1 VTNSPGNI
9 LVHFYSPFL
18 AGKIIYAEA
27 VPQEEEQNAQDKA
40 GADATLDE
48 ANTGAPPLTLGTQPT
63 AISAGWN
70 HKEFGRRVSSGEFG
84 RRGSA
89 VEFGRRGS
97 ASALLSG
104 QDQEDMIAKIREA
117 RKSDVDI
124 DAEEKSRYD
133 PT

>member
-48 ANTGAPPLTLGTQPT
+48 ANTGAPPT

-70 HKEFGRRVSSGEFG
+70 HKEFGRRGSAGEFG
-84 RRGSA
+84 RRGS
-89 VEFGRRGS
+89 V
-97 ASALLSG
+97 SALLSG

>member
-1 VTNSPGNI
+1 MTNSPGNI

-27 VPQEEEQNAQDKA
+27 VPQEEEKNAQDKA

-48 ANTGAPPLTLGTQPT
+48 ANTGAAPLPLGSPAT

-70 HKEFGRRVSSGEFG
+70 HKEFGRRGSAGEFG
-84 RRGSA
+84 RRS
-89 VEFGRRGS
+89 S
-97 ASALLSG
+97 ASGLLSG